1 MLVPVQPAGG
11 EPMQAILVASEEDE
25 RDVLAFI
32 LRHAG
37 LAVATSAGLPGVLAT
52 WLDRPADLI
61 VAAFGDARGL
71 AKEVSAIRAVTD
83 VPLLIV
89 VDPPSEDRLCDLVRA
104 GADLVL
110 PRPVSPLVLGA
121 YAQALL
127 RRSGAAPAFS
137 LPTLSLNEISL
148 APATRAVVV
157 EGGEPKRLT
166 QLEFRLLYLLMTN
179 RGQVLPMET
188 IVERVWGY
196 SGEGDRDLVRGLISR
211 LRRKIEADVENPRFI
226 QTVPGV
232 GYLFATEAA

>member
-1 MLVPVQPAGG
+1 
-11 EPMQAILVASEEDE
+11 MQAILVAADQDE
-25 RDVLAFI
+25 RDVLGFI

-37 LAVATSAGLPGVLAT
+37 LAVATSAGLPAVLAT

-61 VAAFGDARGL
+61 VAAFGENRTTGKDVA
-71 AKEVSAIRAVTD
+71 AVRAVTD
-83 VPLLIV
+83 VPLLLI
-89 VDPPSEDRLCDLVRA
+89 VDPPGEDRLCDLLRA

-127 RRSGAAPAFS
+127 RRSGATPAFA
-137 LPTLSLNEISL
+137 LPTLTLEAIGL
-148 APATRAVVV
+148 DPATRTVVID
-157 EGGEPKRLT
+157 GGDPRRLT

-179 RGQVLPMET
+179 RGQVLPNDT
-188 IVERVWGY
+188 LVERIWGY

-211 LRRKIEADVENPRFI
+211 LRRKIEVDAEKPRFI

-232 GYLFATEAA
+232 GYLFDVGEA